1 MTSAGRMTRVSPDLY
16 ADAERAVDSTN
27 RSIRQQLEHWT
38 RLGRNMEAVSGRA
51 LRRVQAALRGD
62 LPSEQL
68 TADEATLFDAEVDAR
83 IEELLPV
90 TDMSATTA
98 GPMMTGLATQVVDGQ
113 KTLVYSLPDG
123 RTVTVTVAG
132 QAR

>member
-1 MTSAGRMTRVSPDLY
+1 MTTAGRMTRVSPDLY
-16 ADAERAVDSTN
+16 ADAERVVDSTH

-38 RLGRNMEAVSGRA
+38 RVGRNMDTFAGRG
-51 LRRVQAALRGD
+51 LRRVHAALEGR

-68 TADEATLFDAEVDAR
+68 TADESALFDAEVDAR

-98 GPMMTGLATQVVDGQ
+98 GPMMQGLATQTADGQ
-113 KTLVYSLPDG
+113 ESLVYSLPDG
-123 RTVTVTVAG
+123 RTVTVTVTG